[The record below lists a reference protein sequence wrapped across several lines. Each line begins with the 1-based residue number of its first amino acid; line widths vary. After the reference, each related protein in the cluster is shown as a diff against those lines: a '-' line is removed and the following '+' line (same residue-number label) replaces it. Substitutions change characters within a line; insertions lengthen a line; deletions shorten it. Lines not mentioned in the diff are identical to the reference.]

1 MKYILILLVLLNS
14 FAHAERSY
22 VIERGSIR
30 IHVIEFSEF
39 ENSGFGF
46 IDGKKKK
53 SFVTDLYSEE
63 DHSFIVNGGYFD
75 GNLNP
80 VGLFRINGVDI
91 SNTKDPRLS
100 GFVTITEEGELELH
114 WKRIPEIE
122 YDDIV
127 QSGPFVID
135 PGGKIG
141 IRSRS
146 GKEAKRTIIGRTKNN
161 RTLVITTNEVYLYD
175 LAIILNSEIPDL
187 DRALNLDG
195 GPSVGLIYGDIR
207 IQNSN
212 PVRNFLTK
220 IRVNQMGDDNS
231 E

>member
-1 MKYILILLVLLNS
+1 MKHILILLLLLSS

-22 VIERGSIR
+22 VIEKGNLK
-30 IHVIEFSEF
+30 IHVIEFLKS

-53 SFVTDLYSEE
+53 SYVADVYSEE
-63 DHSFIVNGGYFD
+63 EHSFIVNGGYFD

-80 VGLFRINGVDI
+80 VGVCRIDGVDI
-91 SNTKDPRLS
+91 SRTKDSKLS
-100 GFVTITEEGELELH
+100 GFFTITEEGELELH
-114 WKRIPEIE
+114 WKRIPDIE

-127 QSGPFVID
+127 QSGPFIID

-146 GKEAKRTIIGRTKNN
+146 GKEAKRTIIGQTKDD
-161 RTLVITTNEVYLYD
+161 RVLVITTNEVYLYD
-175 LAIILNSEIPDL
+175 LAKILNSEIPDI

-195 GPSVGLIYGDIR
+195 GPSVGIIYGDIR

-220 IRVNQMGDDNS
+220 RRVNQAGDDNS